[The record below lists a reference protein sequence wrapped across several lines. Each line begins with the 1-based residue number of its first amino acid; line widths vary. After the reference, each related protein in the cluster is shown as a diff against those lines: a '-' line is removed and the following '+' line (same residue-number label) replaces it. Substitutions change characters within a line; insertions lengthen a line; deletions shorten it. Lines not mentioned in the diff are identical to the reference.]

1 MYTDPQVKGPA
12 PTVRHLL
19 VGQDRSPFTFEGDYP
34 LATCWRDMRSE
45 VTRLL
50 RRVWARGWVR
60 PGQCRREDPVG
71 AEMWSTAGWAREPGL
86 PVGGKWLV
94 FWSQKEG
101 LLGAEGTPAQEAE
114 TWRVWAVLRRPPQ
127 GEWIPLGPP
136 AERR

>member
-19 VGQDRSPFTFEGDYP
+19 VGQDRSQFTFEGDYP

-60 PGQCRREDPVG
+60 PGQCRREDPMG
-71 AEMWSTAGWAREPGL
+71 AEMWSTAGGRESQASLWVASGWFSGARRRVCWGQRAHRPRKQRPG
-86 PVGGKWLV
+86 GCG
-94 FWSQKEG
+94 QC
-101 LLGAEGTPAQEAE
+101 
-114 TWRVWAVLRRPPQ
+114 
-127 GEWIPLGPP
+127 
-136 AERR
+136 